1 VTVALAAAGASAL
14 CYGAGSVLEQIGARR
29 EAPAANID
37 PRLLL
42 RLARRLPW
50 LAGAGL
56 DVAGWLLSLVALR
69 TLPLFAV
76 QSAVAGSVG
85 VTALLSAVAFGV
97 RPGRRQRRA
106 LLALGAGLVL
116 LGAAAAPD
124 GPGHLE
130 GAARALLVAGPA
142 AVTAAGLVV
151 ARSARGETGAA
162 RLGIL
167 AGLAFSGVALAGHV
181 LQIPSQPVGLLEDP
195 LAWALAAYGLLG
207 TLLFAL
213 ALQRGSATS
222 ASAAVFATETA
233 IPALVGLVLLGDRAR
248 PALGPLAA
256 AGFVATVGGA
266 VFLALEERLP
276 RTPRTKAV
284 SRKSTFHTT
293 RRANSS

>member
-1 VTVALAAAGASAL
+1 VNTALALSATAGAAL

-29 EAPAANID
+29 EAPATTID

-56 DVAGWLLSLVALR
+56 DVAGWLLSLAALR

-85 VTALLSAVAFGV
+85 VTALLSAATFAI
-97 RPGRRQRRA
+97 RPDRRQRWA
-106 LLALGAGLVL
+106 LVALGAGLLL
-116 LGAAAAPD
+116 LGFAAAPD

-130 GAARALLVAGPA
+130 GAARALLAAGPVAVA
-142 AVTAAGLVV
+142 AAALPL

-162 RLGIL
+162 RLGIV
-167 AGLAFSGVALAGHV
+167 AGLAFSGLALAGHV
-181 LQIPSQPVGLLEDP
+181 LQIPSRPVILLTDP

-233 IPALVGLVLLGDRAR
+233 VPALVGLVLLGDRAR

-256 AGFVATVGGA
+256 AGFVGTLGGA
-266 VFLALEERLP
+266 LVLACAGP
-276 RTPRTKAV
+276 G
-284 SRKSTFHTT
+284 
-293 RRANSS
+293 RA

>member
-1 VTVALAAAGASAL
+1 VNAALALVAVGGSAL

-29 EAPAANID
+29 EAPAATID
-37 PRLLL
+37 PRLLW

-76 QSAVAGSVG
+76 QSAVAGSIG
-85 VTALLSAVAFGV
+85 VTALLSAVIFAV
-97 RPGRRQRRA
+97 RPSRPQRRA
-106 LLALGAGLVL
+106 LLALGAGLLL
-116 LGAAAAPD
+116 LGVAAAPD

-130 GAARALLVAGPA
+130 GVARALLAAGPVAVAVA
-142 AVTAAGLVV
+142 ALPV
-151 ARSARGETGAA
+151 ARSARGEAGAT

-167 AGLAFSGVALAGHV
+167 AGFAFSGLALAGHV
-181 LQIPSQPVGLLEDP
+181 LRIPSRPVTLLTDP
-195 LAWALAAYGLLG
+195 LAWALAVYGLLG

-222 ASAAVFATETA
+222 ASAALFATETA
-233 IPALVGLVLLGDRAR
+233 VPALVGLVLLGDRAR

-266 VFLALEERLP
+266 LVLAWTDSGRPSRRGRHRVDAWVLP
-276 RTPRTKAV
+276 
-284 SRKSTFHTT
+284 
-293 RRANSS
+293 